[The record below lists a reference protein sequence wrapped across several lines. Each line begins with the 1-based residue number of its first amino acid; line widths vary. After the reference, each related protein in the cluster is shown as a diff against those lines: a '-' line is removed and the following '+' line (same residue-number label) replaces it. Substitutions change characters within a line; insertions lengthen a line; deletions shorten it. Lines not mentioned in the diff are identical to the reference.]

1 VDLTDRN
8 GFKYTLEG
16 IYTQVVKDV
25 MFQQVNLKDGPAA
38 FPYAYDSASY
48 LRRQPIFSG
57 SVDPHFANA
66 YEMSNTSQGHR
77 LQLTAQVSKKFDNGI
92 HAMVAYT
99 YGWAKDIA
107 NGIRNSMESNW
118 QLNPAL
124 NPNNP
129 GLANSNFDIRH
140 RVIANISY
148 RLGWHKSWAT
158 TFSLFGNFQSGSP
171 FTYGFINYT
180 VQRTPQQVSLAYIP
194 NKGEAINF
202 FRDQMD
208 KSGVV
213 VRSAAQQ
220 ASEFNA
226 FIDGNSYLKT
236 RRGRFTE
243 RNAARTPWNND
254 VDFHFA
260 QDFGIAGAHGK
271 TTHVITFSWDIL
283 NLSNLLYKKWGCVYF
298 SPNTYNSM
306 SSVGLVPFAQQTISQ
321 GYPIYADFVN
331 PGRPY
336 SVDYASSRWQMQ
348 MGVRYSF

>member
-1 VDLTDRN
+1 
-8 GFKYTLEG
+8 
-16 IYTQVVKDV
+16 
-25 MFQQVNLKDGPAA
+25 
-38 FPYAYDSASY
+38 
-48 LRRQPIFSG
+48 
-57 SVDPHFANA
+57 
-66 YEMSNTSQGHR
+66 
-77 LQLTAQVSKKFDNGI
+77 
-92 HAMVAYT
+92 
-99 YGWAKDIA
+99 
-107 NGIRNSMESNW
+107 
-118 QLNPAL
+118 
-124 NPNNP
+124 
-129 GLANSNFDIRH
+129 
-140 RVIANISY
+140 
-148 RLGWHKSWAT
+148 
-158 TFSLFGNFQSGSP
+158 
-171 FTYGFINYT
+171 

-226 FIDGNSYLKT
+226 FIDGNSYLRG

-260 QDFGIAGAHGK
+260 QDFGIVGAHGK

-283 NLSNLLYKKWGCVYF
+283 NLSNLLYKKWGWVYF